1 MSRTFPKAGYLQPE
15 YKVIDPN
22 SLVCGAINTRD
33 EYINNQPEP
42 IRLKITSPYTGKLIE
57 QGGTSGVTQYQL
69 DMRRKV
75 EILQYKKNS
84 SNNARLTKSQAFSR
98 LVNAPFRQRTQQV
111 NGNTYRLSQC
121 MTDKYKPTS
130 STAADV
136 PGPPITLQL
145 DDNVELYN
153 YAQSQQA
160 PSIFESEETIQPW
173 NVNVN
178 LNVFASN
185 DVSTKLFSLYIN
197 RIENTFTTYSFQF
210 PIALYIQGTSTSSN
224 GTSEFFH
231 IQNFLFQVLF
241 NGAPLEISFSS
252 NIAELQNQYLTIND
266 TNTQGEDEFHA
277 YQYIGV
283 LEINNLQLPTQYG
296 FVYDFSFKFQISAI
310 NESNASAGVFMNIS
324 NFSDQSQNTTI
335 ISPSVQEIDGFS
347 FVEL

>member
-15 YKVIDPN
+15 YSNSN
-22 SLVCGAINTRD
+22 SLVCDATKTRD
-33 EYINNQPEP
+33 EYINNQPKP

-98 LVNAPFRQRTQQV
+98 LVNAPFRQRTQQI

-121 MTDKYKPTS
+121 MTDKYKQTP

-136 PGPPITLQL
+136 PGPPIMLQL

-153 YAQSQQA
+153 YAQTQQA
-160 PSIFESEETIQPW
+160 PSIFEDEETIQPW
-173 NVNVN
+173 NVDVNV
-178 LNVFASN
+178 NVFASN

-210 PIALYIQGTSTSSN
+210 PIALYIQGTTSN
-224 GTSEFFH
+224 IGGTSESFH

-252 NIAELQNQYLTIND
+252 NIAELQNRYLTIND
-266 TNTQGEDEFHA
+266 STTSGDFHA

-296 FVYDFSFKFQISAI
+296 FVYDFSFKFQLSTI
-310 NESNASAGVFMNIS
+310 NETNASVGVFMNVS

-335 ISPSVQEIDGFS
+335 LSEKAQEIDGFS